1 MYLLSI
7 WSLSN
12 HFQNKVLPSILF
24 NRKIKIISVLSNKDC
39 KDFKLKN
46 IFFYNNK
53 KNFFLKNRF
62 DYVYISS
69 INSEHYNHCKFAL
82 ESNKNVIC
90 EKPICLN
97 IRQLSKLKTIAIKK
111 KKKFFEVIQYVHHP
125 LFARLKNIIK
135 SNSIG
140 KVLRVKSSFKIP
152 LNDKKNFRFNKNLGG
167 GSLNDVGFYPI
178 SIMFTLFN
186 SKKIKLLKSKI
197 TRQNKVD
204 MQGEIKAQNE
214 NKVIFD
220 LSWGFDSSYKNNL
233 TIYGTKGN
241 LLVDFIFSKNI
252 NQDGKI
258 IINVNR
264 KLEVIKISK
273 SNQINLAFKDM
284 LSNKNKLFNKR
295 YLTSYRILNMIEKL
309 KKK

>member
-7 WSLSN
+7 WSLSS

-24 NRKIKIISVLSNKDC
+24 NRKIKIVSVLSNKDY
-39 KDFKLKN
+39 KEFKLKN
-46 IFFYNNK
+46 IIFYNNK
-53 KNFFLKNRF
+53 KKFFLKNKF

-82 ESNKNVIC
+82 ENNKNVIC

-97 IRQLSKLKTIAIKK
+97 KRQLSKLKSLAIKK
-111 KKKFFEVIQYVHHP
+111 KKRFFEVIQYVHHP
-125 LFARLKNIIK
+125 LFTRLKTIIK
-135 SNSIG
+135 SNLIG

-152 LNDKKNFRFNKNLGG
+152 LNDKKNFRFNKDFGG

-186 SKKIKLLKSKI
+186 SKKVKLLKSNI
-197 TRQNKVD
+197 TKQNKVD
-204 MQGEIKAQNE
+204 TKGKIRAQNE
-214 NKVIFD
+214 NQVIFD
-220 LSWGFDSSYKNNL
+220 LSWGFKSSYKNSL
-233 TIYGTKGN
+233 IVYGTKGS

-258 IINVNR
+258 IININR
-264 KLEVIKISK
+264 KSEIIKIPK

-284 LSNKNKLFNKR
+284 LSNNNKLFYER
-295 YLTSYRILNMIEKL
+295 YQTSYYILNIIEKL
-309 KKK
+309 KKR